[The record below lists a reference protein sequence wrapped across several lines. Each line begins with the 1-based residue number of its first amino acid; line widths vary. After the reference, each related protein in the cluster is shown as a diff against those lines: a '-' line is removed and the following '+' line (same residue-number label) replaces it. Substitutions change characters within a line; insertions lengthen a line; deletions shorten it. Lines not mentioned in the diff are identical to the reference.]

1 MEESWTTVI
10 YAVAGF
16 LTECI
21 ACIQSMLALLGRRF
35 YRPQFDGFHESTWI
49 LHIHF
54 WCIHGILHPK
64 YSLCWHEKS
73 STLRPIPRSLILFPY
88 AKSNLSFE
96 EWKLRLFCVMF
107 YGEKLKICLIIREGE
122 RENQNVFIQ
131 ISVLDTR
138 NRTKA
143 RRTHILGFKRRGSVF
158 KLGHRHT
165 YHICKWGLTCW
176 SLMKYKLDGQ
186 LRITNNTD
194 FTSKRTDIL

>member
-96 EWKLRLFCVMF
+96 EWKLRLFCVMW
-107 YGEKLKICLIIREGE
+107 GMKIEIILCHVLWRKIENMPDYQRGRE
-122 RENQNVFIQ
+122 RESKCFYTNLSFRYKKQNKGKEDPHFR
-131 ISVLDTR
+131 L
-138 NRTKA
+138 
-143 RRTHILGFKRRGSVF
+143 
-158 KLGHRHT
+158 
-165 YHICKWGLTCW
+165 
-176 SLMKYKLDGQ
+176 
-186 LRITNNTD
+186 
-194 FTSKRTDIL
+194 